1 MNVTD
6 NREWL
11 ETIRARL
18 EQRREELERQY
29 QQGLRFLVAE
39 GQSQADEGTVASHP
53 ADAASDVM
61 MAEYQQTMLRTLE
74 EELHE
79 VRLALERIMEGRYGI
94 CVDCGR
100 PIERERLEAVPW
112 AARCIADQG
121 RFEKEVERQRRS
133 S

>member
-1 MNVTD
+1 MSVAND
-6 NREWL
+6 HEWL
-11 ETIRARL
+11 ETIRKRL
-18 EQRREELERQY
+18 EQRREELMRQH
-29 QQGLRFLVAE
+29 QQGLRFLAAE

-53 ADAASDVM
+53 ADAASDVT
-61 MAEYQQTMLRTLE
+61 MAEYQQTVLRTLE

-79 VRLALERIMEGRYGI
+79 VLLALDRIAEGRYGI

-112 AARCIADQG
+112 TARCIADQE
-121 RFEKEVERQRRS
+121 RFEKELERQRRS